1 MGDSSSAYLCLAV
14 GLALVVWSVSNGDE
28 VAAADR
34 MVGRSSN
41 SFQQM
46 RRKTFANGLG
56 RTPPMGWNSWN
67 HFGCDIEEKAIK
79 ETADAMEARGLA
91 KLGYK
96 YVNLDDCW
104 GEPGRDA
111 KGNLVSKASKFPS
124 GMKALAY
131 YVHSKGLKLGIYSDA
146 GTKTCSRTMP
156 GSLDHEEQDAKTF
169 ASWGV
174 DYLKYDN
181 CENYGITPRERYHR
195 MSEALLSTGR
205 PIFFSICEWGREH
218 PATWAPDIGNSW
230 RTSGDVRDNWDSMI
244 VRADRNDEWAS
255 YAGPGGW
262 NDPDMLEVGNGGMT
276 VEEYRSHFSIWAI
289 AKAPL
294 IIGCDIRTMDNDT
307 YEILSNEDVIAV
319 NQGKLIKLFETIS
332 DGFLWLKTMSLSTDK
347 LGVQGKKVKRD
358 GHLEVWA
365 GPLSDNKVAVVLW
378 NRGSRNANVTALW
391 SDIGLQ
397 PTVAVKARDLWTHS
411 TEYSLKGQIS
421 AQLESHACKMYVL
434 TPH

>member
-79 ETADAMEARGLA
+79 ET
-91 KLGYK
+91 
-96 YVNLDDCW
+96 DDCW

-319 NQGKLIKLFETIS
+319 NQ
-332 DGFLWLKTMSLSTDK
+332 DK

>member
-1 MGDSSSAYLCLAV
+1 MGDSSSSYLSLAV

-34 MVGRSSN
+34 MVGRSTD
-41 SFQQM
+41 SFRLM
-46 RRKTFANGLG
+46 RRTTLANGLG

-96 YVNLDDCW
+96 YINLDDCW
-104 GEPGRDA
+104 GEPGRDT
-111 KGNLVSKASKFPS
+111 KGNLVPKASKFPS
-124 GMKALAY
+124 GMKAIAS

-181 CENYGITPRERYHR
+181 CESYGISPTERYQR

-230 RTSGDVRDNWDSMI
+230 RTSGDVRDKWDSMI
-244 VRADRNDEWAS
+244 VRADRNDKWAS

-307 YEILSNEDVIAV
+307 YEILSNEEVIAV
-319 NQGKLIKLFETIS
+319 NQ
-332 DGFLWLKTMSLSTDK
+332 DK

-365 GPLSDNKVAVVLW
+365 GPLSHNRVALVLW
-378 NRGSRNANVTALW
+378 NRGSRKANVTALW

-397 PTVAVKARDLWTHS
+397 PTVTVQARDLWTRS
-411 TEYSLKGQIS
+411 TEDSLKGQLS